1 MPAHIPRL
9 PASVKHVLLA
19 GVRFAFGDDQE
30 ELRRSVRRV
39 LEVHAGA
46 PSAREAAR
54 GDAGIDAA
62 LWKRLGTD
70 LGLAGL
76 IVPEQHGG
84 AGLGW
89 IELIAVMEELGRQ
102 LACVPCLSTVCLG
115 TSALLIAG
123 DDAQQARWLPAIAS
137 GDLTATLAF
146 VEAASPGPAGGLHT
160 TARRDGEHVVLTG
173 RKRHVVDGHS
183 AGLVIVTARAAGND
197 GVDGVELYA
206 IPAGTPGLERRR
218 LPTMDQTR
226 ALAELVLDDVR
237 VPDSARLGRGS
248 AAALEQ
254 ILALARIGLAA
265 EQVGGAQRCLDMSV
279 DYAKV
284 RTQFGRPIGSFQAI
298 QHTCADMFVLVESAR
313 SAAYHAGWVAS
324 QHAAGALPDPEDPSS
339 DLLAAAA
346 IAKAYCSDA
355 FYRCAADTIQV
366 HGGIGFT
373 WEHDA
378 HLYFKRAHASRELLG
393 APAQH
398 REALASAIG
407 LGPTRPVISTGDA

>member
-1 MPAHIPRL
+1 
-9 PASVKHVLLA
+9 VKHVLLT

-39 LEVHAGA
+39 LDAH
-46 PSAREAAR
+46 PPAREAAR
-54 GDAGIDAA
+54 AEAGIDAA

-76 IVPEQHGG
+76 IVPEAHGG

-89 IELIAVMEELGRQ
+89 VELIAVMEELGSQ
-102 LACVPCLSTVCLG
+102 LACVPCLSTVCLA
-115 TSALLIAG
+115 TSALLVAG

-137 GDLTATLAF
+137 GALTATLAHN
-146 VEAASPGPAGGLHT
+146 EPGPGVHT
-160 TARRDGEHVVLTG
+160 SARRDGDTVVLTG
-173 RKRHVVDGHS
+173 RKRHVVDGHT
-183 AGLVIVTARAAGND
+183 AGLLVVSARAAGTRGDD
-197 GVDGVELYA
+197 GIELYA
-206 IPAGTPGLERRR
+206 IAADSPGLQRRR

-226 ALAELVLDDVR
+226 ALAEVILEDVR
-237 VPDSARLGRGS
+237 VPDSARLTRGS
-248 AAALEQ
+248 AAALER
-254 ILALARIGLAA
+254 ILAYGRIGLAA
-265 EQVGGAQRCLDMSV
+265 EQVGAAQRCLDMSV
-279 DYAKV
+279 EYAKV
-284 RTQFGRPIGSFQAI
+284 RTQFGRPIGAFQAI
-298 QHTCADMFVLVESAR
+298 QHMCADMFVLVESAR

-324 QHAAGALPDPEDPSS
+324 QHAAGAAPDPDDPSS
-339 DLLAAAA
+339 DLTTAAA

-398 REALASAIG
+398 REALAA
-407 LGPTRPVISTGDA
+407 VIIDGDAARGEA

>member
-1 MPAHIPRL
+1 MSARIPRL
-9 PASVKHVLLA
+9 LASVKHVLLA

-39 LEVHAGA
+39 LEVHGA
-46 PSAREAAR
+46 SRDAAR
-54 GDAGIDAA
+54 CDAGFDAG

-137 GDLTATLAF
+137 GDLTATLAHA
-146 VEAASPGPAGGLHT
+146 EPGPAGALHT
-160 TARRDGEHVVLTG
+160 TARVDGDHVVLTG

-183 AGLVIVTARAAGND
+183 AGLVLVTARAAGSRGDD
-197 GVDGVELYA
+197 GIELYA

-226 ALAELVLDDVR
+226 ALAELILEDVR
-237 VPDSARLGRGS
+237 VPDSARLGRGG
-248 AAALEQ
+248 AAALER
-254 ILALARIGLAA
+254 ILALGRIGLAA

-279 DYAKV
+279 EYAKV
-284 RTQFGRPIGSFQAI
+284 RTQFGRPIGAFQAI

-324 QHAAGALPDPEDPSS
+324 QHATGAVPDPEDPSS
-339 DLLAAAA
+339 ELVAAAA

-355 FYRCAADTIQV
+355 FYKCAADTIQV

-398 REALASAIG
+398 REALASVIG
-407 LGPTRPVISTGDA
+407 LGPTKGDA

>member
-1 MPAHIPRL
+1 MSARIPRL
-9 PASVKHVLLA
+9 CGPVKHVLLT

-39 LEVHAGA
+39 LDAH
-46 PSAREAAR
+46 PPAREAAR
-54 GDAGIDAA
+54 AEAGIDAA

-76 IVPEQHGG
+76 IVPEAHGG

-89 IELIAVMEELGRQ
+89 VELIAVMEELGSQ
-102 LACVPCLSTVCLG
+102 LACVPCLSTVCLA
-115 TSALLIAG
+115 TSALLVAG

-137 GDLTATLAF
+137 GALTATLAHN
-146 VEAASPGPAGGLHT
+146 EPGPGVHT
-160 TARRDGEHVVLTG
+160 SARRDGDTVVLTG
-173 RKRHVVDGHS
+173 RKRHVVDGHT
-183 AGLVIVTARAAGND
+183 AGLLVVSARAAGTRGDD
-197 GVDGVELYA
+197 GIELYA
-206 IPAGTPGLERRR
+206 IAADSPGLQRRR

-226 ALAELVLDDVR
+226 ALAEIILEDVR
-237 VPDSARLGRGS
+237 IPDSARLASGS
-248 AAALEQ
+248 AAALER
-254 ILALARIGLAA
+254 ILAYGRIGLAA
-265 EQVGGAQRCLDMSV
+265 EQVGAAQRCLDMSV
-279 DYAKV
+279 EYAKV
-284 RTQFGRPIGSFQAI
+284 RTQFGRPIGAFQAI
-298 QHTCADMFVLVESAR
+298 QHMCADMFVLVESAR

-324 QHAAGALPDPEDPSS
+324 QHAAGAAPDPDDPSS
-339 DLLAAAA
+339 DLTTAAA

-398 REALASAIG
+398 REALAA
-407 LGPTRPVISTGDA
+407 VIIDGDAARGEA

>member
-1 MPAHIPRL
+1 MSARIPRL
-9 PASVKHVLLA
+9 CGPVKHVLLT

-39 LEVHAGA
+39 LDAH
-46 PSAREAAR
+46 PPAREAAR
-54 GDAGIDAA
+54 AEAGIDAA

-76 IVPEQHGG
+76 IVPEAHGG

-89 IELIAVMEELGRQ
+89 VELIAVMEELGSQ
-102 LACVPCLSTVCLG
+102 LACVPCLSTVCLA
-115 TSALLIAG
+115 TSALLVAG

-137 GDLTATLAF
+137 GALTATLAHN
-146 VEAASPGPAGGLHT
+146 EPGPGVHT
-160 TARRDGEHVVLTG
+160 SARRDGDTVVLTG
-173 RKRHVVDGHS
+173 RKRHVVDGHT
-183 AGLVIVTARAAGND
+183 AGLLVVSARAAGTRGDD
-197 GVDGVELYA
+197 GIELYA
-206 IPAGTPGLERRR
+206 IAADSPGLQRRR

-226 ALAELVLDDVR
+226 ALAEIILEDVR
-237 VPDSARLGRGS
+237 IPDSARLASGS
-248 AAALEQ
+248 AAALER
-254 ILALARIGLAA
+254 ILAYGRIGLAA
-265 EQVGGAQRCLDMSV
+265 EQVGAAQRCLDMSV
-279 DYAKV
+279 EYAKV
-284 RTQFGRPIGSFQAI
+284 RTQFGRPIGAFQAI
-298 QHTCADMFVLVESAR
+298 QHMCADMFVLVESAR
-313 SAAYHAGWVAS
+313 SAAYHAGCVAS
-324 QHAAGALPDPEDPSS
+324 QHAAGAAPDPDDPSS
-339 DLLAAAA
+339 DLTTAAA

-398 REALASAIG
+398 REALAA
-407 LGPTRPVISTGDA
+407 VIIDGDAARGEA

>member
-1 MPAHIPRL
+1 MSARIPRL
-9 PASVKHVLLA
+9 CGSVKHVLLT

-39 LEVHAGA
+39 LDAH
-46 PSAREAAR
+46 PPARDAAR
-54 GDAGIDAA
+54 SEAGIDAA

-76 IVPEQHGG
+76 IVPEAHGG

-89 IELIAVMEELGRQ
+89 VELIAVMEELGSQ
-102 LACVPCLSTVCLG
+102 LACVPCLSTVCLA
-115 TSALLIAG
+115 TSALLVAG

-137 GDLTATLAF
+137 GALTATLAHS
-146 VEAASPGPAGGLHT
+146 EPGPGVHAS
-160 TARRDGEHVVLTG
+160 ARRDGDTVVLTG
-173 RKRHVVDGHS
+173 RKRHVVDGHT
-183 AGLVIVTARAAGND
+183 AGLLVVSARAAGTRGDD
-197 GVDGVELYA
+197 GIELYA
-206 IPAGTPGLERRR
+206 VPADSPGLQRRR

-226 ALAELVLDDVR
+226 ALAEIILEDVR
-237 VPDSARLGRGS
+237 VPDSARLARGS
-248 AAALEQ
+248 AAAVEQ
-254 ILALARIGLAA
+254 ILAYARIGLAA
-265 EQVGGAQRCLDMSV
+265 EQVGAAQRCLDMSV
-279 DYAKV
+279 EYAKV
-284 RTQFGRPIGSFQAI
+284 RTQFGRPIGAFQAI
-298 QHTCADMFVLVESAR
+298 QHMCADMFVLVESAR

-324 QHAAGALPDPEDPSS
+324 QHAAGAAPDPDDPSS
-339 DLLAAAA
+339 DLTTAAA

-378 HLYFKRAHASRELLG
+378 HLFFKRAHASRELLG

-398 REALASAIG
+398 REALAA
-407 LGPTRPVISTGDA
+407 VIIDSDAARGEA